1 MGYLPTEDARWYT
14 GRVTGPSTSMRF
26 DFEDRL
32 FDIPTIE
39 PAMSWRERVLL
50 SLFAHVAFG
59 LLLIFGAQL
68 PFVRDAAERR
78 AERLAE
84 LEFDQ
89 LVLQQDRTPD
99 QPTFIFVEP
108 LVDIPAPEAPRQAP
122 LSDFDREA
130 QSLFQA
136 EDSSNSLPNS
146 EGNSPEFVEEE
157 ELSDGLDRVTSD
169 GTEREP
175 QAVQGTETVEL
186 ADDRLAEALEP
197 DPEDPGDASDLRPP
211 LLTDRGTVP
220 PDASTIPRPGTIVN
234 QAVGRAVAGL
244 DSLGRGQSFQ
254 NLRGRTDKYGD
265 DIQFDSKGVDFGS
278 WIRRFRAQIYRNWL
292 IPYAAMSMSGH
303 VVLTFNIHKGG
314 ELTELTVHRPSGVNA
329 FTNSAFNAM
338 SWSNPTY
345 PLPPEYPDES
355 AFFTV
360 TFYFNELPPRP

>member
-1 MGYLPTEDARWYT
+1 MQ
-14 GRVTGPSTSMRF
+14 F
-26 DFEDRL
+26 DFGDRL

-50 SLFAHVAFG
+50 SLLAHVTFG
-59 LLLIFGAQL
+59 LFLIFGAQL

-84 LEFDQ
+84 LESEQ

-99 QPTFIFVEP
+99 QPTFIFVQP
-108 LVDIPAPEAPRQAP
+108 FVDTLAPEAPPQAS

-130 QSLFQA
+130 QSPFQA
-136 EDSSNSLPNS
+136 DDPANLLPNS

-157 ELSDGLDRVTSD
+157 ELSARLDQVTSD
-169 GTEREP
+169 GTERNSP
-175 QAVQGTETVEL
+175 AVQGTESVEL
-186 ADDRLAEALEP
+186 ADDRPAEAFET
-197 DPEDPGDASDLRPP
+197 DPEDPADASELRPP
-211 LLTDRGTVP
+211 LLADRGTVSPDVSTSP
-220 PDASTIPRPGTIVN
+220 PRGALVD
-234 QAVGRAVAGL
+234 QAIGRGVAGL

-292 IPYAAMSMSGH
+292 IPYAAMSMSGR
-303 VVLTFNIHKGG
+303 VVLTFDIHKDGD
-314 ELTELTVHRPSGVNA
+314 LTELTVHQPSTVNA

-360 TFYFNELPPRP
+360 TFYFNELPPGRW